1 MTPFAV
7 SIHRRLL
14 LLVLGIVSVVWVLAG
29 WKTYHDAQQEVA
41 EVFDANLVQ
50 SARILTSLLAHEV
63 EEESEVRRDVE
74 LIAREFSDSAAG
86 DYPILK
92 AMIRRYGAPD
102 SDHLRLLVTSG
113 GPGHRYESQFALLA
127 RYRDGAVLVKSP
139 NAPPLAREVDGFSEQ
154 AMDGALWR
162 TFSLTDAD
170 TGLTVQVAEHQAVR
184 QKLLRQITA
193 STLEPLL
200 FALPLLALAL
210 WAAVGQGLRPL
221 RRLTADLERREPD
234 TLEPL
239 VSSDSPVEV
248 RPLVDALNRLF
259 ERVERSMQHERRFT
273 ADAAHELRTPLA
285 ALRAQAQVARRE
297 EDPQR
302 RDAALG
308 HIISGVDRAT
318 HLVEQLLTLA
328 RADARQQ
335 GDVLAGRV
343 SLRETAAAVVAE
355 IAPWALQQTC
365 ELSLQG
371 ASGEVRGDAVLLRIL
386 IRNLVDNA
394 VRYSGA
400 GSQVRVGILEAR
412 NHVVLSVDDSG
423 PGIALDER
431 ETLQERFHRGDDI
444 TQSGTGLGLSIV
456 RRIADLHGARV
467 ELGYADDGSGLSVKV
482 IFPLG

>member
-1 MTPFAV
+1 MTPLAV

-29 WKTYHDAQQEVA
+29 WKTYLDAQHEVS

-50 SARILTSLLAHEV
+50 SARILTSLLVHEV
-63 EEESEVRRDVE
+63 EEETEVRHDIER
-74 LIAREFSDSAAG
+74 IAREFSDSAAG
-86 DYPILK
+86 DYPVLK
-92 AMIRRYGAPD
+92 ALIRRYEEPD
-102 SDHLRLLVTSG
+102 NEHLRLVANIG

-127 RYRDGAVLVKSP
+127 RYRDGTVLVRSP
-139 NAPPLAREVDGFSEQ
+139 KAPPLARKADGFSEQ
-154 AMDGALWR
+154 IMGGALWR
-162 TFSLTDAD
+162 TFSLTDVD

-184 QKLLRQITA
+184 QKLLQQITA

-285 ALRAQAQVARRE
+285 ALRAQAQVAQRE
-297 EDPQR
+297 EDLER
-302 RDAALG
+302 RDAALR

-335 GDVLAGRV
+335 GDVLTGRV
-343 SLRETAAAVVAE
+343 SLHETAAAVIAE
-355 IAPWALQQTC
+355 IAPWALQQAC

-371 ASGEVRGDAVLLRIL
+371 AGGEVRGDVVLLHIL

-394 VRYSGA
+394 VRYSGSD
-400 GSQVRVGILEAR
+400 SQVRVAIVEAR
-412 NHVVLSVDDSG
+412 DHVLLSVDDSG
-423 PGIALDER
+423 PGIAPDER
-431 ETLQERFHRGDDI
+431 ETLQQRFHRGDDI

-456 RRIADLHGARV
+456 HRIADLHGARV
-467 ELGYADDGSGLSVKV
+467 EFGHADDGSGLSVKV
-482 IFPLG
+482 TFPL